1 MDTLVFPIKTGWFCA
16 CSKPSDSQPETSP
29 ALNDFYTSSPLPF
42 MWQDLSKSFKIA
54 SALRI
59 IDKDF
64 SPPNGMCCTGLSLWV
79 RRLQGAVNYWK
90 QEPGAGREAVSSLFS
105 GRQGWDLVWMH
116 THTHFIHE
124 WLQDLHFFG
133 FHPPVFLLFL
143 SGISP
148 PGWVAL
154 QKFRIENDK
163 LSQTRIVTS
172 TVQLYSGM
180 ASTFS
185 FSFILT
191 VTHINP
197 LSNLI

>member
-1 MDTLVFPIKTGWFCA
+1 
-16 CSKPSDSQPETSP
+16 
-29 ALNDFYTSSPLPF
+29 
-42 MWQDLSKSFKIA
+42 MWKDLSKSFKIA

-154 QKFRIENDK
+154 QKFRIENYK

-185 FSFILT
+185 FSFILSHT
-191 VTHINP
+191 YKSFVK
-197 LSNLI
+197 SNLTNNGSDSPLFWLTNQICHCLCFTLHLITNNPN